1 MVARKGLIG
10 VAVGVLAL
18 LALLATGAPAE
29 AARLRYHFA
38 VVDDR
43 GAVILQ
49 PVAGAPGER
58 LTWSGRWE
66 PYNCPPPRPTC
77 MVPFK
82 HAFTGQALV
91 LPLGLPAGTPQMEHR
106 FDRTIVYN
114 YGSYTVEVHFIPDGT
129 VNVVY
134 NSGLLRAP

>member
-1 MVARKGLIG
+1 MLARKGLFG
-10 VAVGVLAL
+10 LSVVVVVL
-18 LALLATGAPAE
+18 LAGAGPAQ

-38 VVDDR
+38 VVNES
-43 GAVILQ
+43 GATILQ
-49 PVAGAPGER
+49 PVGGAPGER

-77 MVPFK
+77 MVTFK
-82 HAFTGQALV
+82 HAFTGQTVV
-91 LPLGLPAGTPQMEHR
+91 LPLALPEGTPQIVHR

-114 YGSYTVEVHFIPDGT
+114 YGSYTVEVHFMPDGT